1 MKFDPEIRSEVLTAV
16 FKEELPSHERD
27 TKITMWDVARLAVVS
42 ASTVSAVSNGT
53 ALVGEERARY

>member
-1 MKFDPEIRSEVLTAV
+1 M

-27 TKITMWDVARLAVVS
+27 TKITMCDAARLAVVS